1 MLRVNFSITCMAV
14 IGQNKESNIEVY
26 LRGQIFKYLLDYQ
39 EYLAKFF
46 KLNKDWAKEVVSISP
61 QEKIIFFLL
70 KNGIVKKLW
79 KKGNEL
85 KEKDIGIE
93 GYDDI
98 LNGLII
104 DDIGKIK
111 FQSFLNENF
120 IVFYQSM

>member
-1 MLRVNFSITCMAV
+1 MAV
-14 IGQNKESNIEVY
+14 IGQNKEGNIEVY

-39 EYLAKFF
+39 EYRAKFF

-79 KKGNEL
+79 KKGDEL
-85 KEKDIGIE
+85 KEKDIRIE

>member
-1 MLRVNFSITCMAV
+1 MAV
-14 IGQNKESNIEVY
+14 IGQNKEGNIEVY

-79 KKGNEL
+79 KKGDEL
-85 KEKDIGIE
+85 KEKNIRIE

>member
-1 MLRVNFSITCMAV
+1 M
-14 IGQNKESNIEVY
+14 
-26 LRGQIFKYLLDYQ
+26 
-39 EYLAKFF
+39 
-46 KLNKDWAKEVVSISP
+46 
-61 QEKIIFFLL
+61 
-70 KNGIVKKLW
+70 KKLW
-79 KKGNEL
+79 KKGDEL
-85 KEKDIGIE
+85 KEKDIRIE